1 MIFVT
6 SAKYDDEYRI
16 RLSFNDGASGCV
28 DLRALVFGDHRPVV
42 RELQDP
48 ALFRRFAVAMDTVVW
63 DNGFDLAPEYLR
75 SLVQRDDSAQ
85 N

>member
-1 MIFVT
+1 MIVVT
-6 SAKYDDEYRI
+6 NAKYRDDYRI
-16 RLSFNDGASGCV
+16 HLSFSDGAAGCV

-42 RELQDP
+42 RALRDP

-63 DNGFDLAPEYLR
+63 ENGFDLAPEYLH
-75 SLVQRDDSAQ
+75 SLMQREETAK